1 MIMSE
6 SQEVET
12 IELPADT
19 VSRVDDRVARTEF
32 DDVSG
37 YVQYIL
43 EEILYHAEQENDLSD
58 TEAVDEQEI
67 QDRLKSLGYLNE

>member
-1 MIMSE
+1 MSE

-32 DDVSG
+32 EAVSD
-37 YVQYIL
+37 YVQYVL
-43 EEILYHAEQENDLSD
+43 EETLYHAEQENDLSD